1 MSEIC
6 PLLFWYHVF
15 LIEWN
20 LREVTRRLHIVNEGW
35 MYLWCN
41 LVFFKTLCKTFI
53 CWFVFVF
60 FFIESN
66 VKNNCTER
74 RLTLCEDQ
82 FNENTLPVCPEV
94 VELQVCLAACVNN
107 KEWPSQVV
115 RLKYEILVK
124 KMNSYPDCIPT
135 SKGMTPI
142 YWSVLYYNRQL

>member
-6 PLLFWYHVF
+6 PLLFWYHVL

-20 LREVTRRLHIVNEGW
+20 LREVTRSLHIVNEGW

-41 LVFFKTLCKTFI
+41 LVFLRPCAKHLFADLSL
-53 CWFVFVF
+53 F

-94 VELQVCLAACVNN
+94 VELQVCLAACVNI

-115 RLKYEILVK
+115 RLKYEILAK

-142 YWSVLYYNRQL
+142 DWSVLYYNRQL